1 MEAIVVALASI
12 WVITLLAWAAA
23 RAWRWRLCPVCAGV
37 AGTWLWMLA
46 ARQLGSGV
54 DTTLL
59 PVLMGGSVVGI
70 AHQLE
75 SRLPAGRSPV
85 VWKSIAI
92 PIGFGAAYALEQRR
106 WLLLAL
112 ALIALAGVAVFSFRP
127 RSAAAVVDGDAVGKL
142 EEQMKKC
149 C

>member
-12 WVITLLAWAAA
+12 WAITLIAWAAA
-23 RAWRWRLCPVCAGV
+23 RTWGSRVCPICAGV

-54 DTTLL
+54 DTSLL

-70 AHQLE
+70 AHRLE
-75 SRLPAGRSPV
+75 TRLPAGRSPV
-85 VWKSIAI
+85 VFKSVAI
-92 PIGFGAAYALEQRR
+92 PIGFGAAYALERGR
-106 WLLLAL
+106 WGLLAL
-112 ALIALAGVAVFSFRP
+112 ALAALAGVAGFWLRP
-127 RSAAAVVDGDAVGKL
+127 RSAAAVDTEAVEKL